1 MGENT
6 QILLALFAVLLVG
19 LAIGMVNGLGIA
31 LLRIPPLVMTLG
43 MSAVTQGLIL
53 VYTQGQ
59 PKGRAAPL
67 LRNLVNKPFLFG
79 VPGILVIWLFVA
91 IAMRFLLTNTSF
103 GRRLFAVGSNRISA
117 RLSGIHVE
125 RILVSTYAL
134 CGAFSALAGFLFVGY
149 TTTVF
154 MNIGGDYVLRSVAA
168 VVIGGTSLAGG
179 IGSYIG
185 SVAGAVVLTVLE
197 AILTTVRIG
206 QAGRYMVHG
215 LVLIVL
221 LVSYGRQRQLR
232 Q

>member
-1 MGENT
+1 
-6 QILLALFAVLLVG
+6 
-19 LAIGMVNGLGIA
+19 
-31 LLRIPPLVMTLG
+31 
-43 MSAVTQGLIL
+43 
-53 VYTQGQ
+53 
-59 PKGRAAPL
+59 
-67 LRNLVNKPFLFG
+67 
-79 VPGILVIWLFVA
+79 
-91 IAMRFLLTNTSF
+91 MRFLLTNTSF

-206 QAGRYMVHG
+206 QAGRYMVFLMVVNG
-215 LVLIVL
+215 
-221 LVSYGRQRQLR
+221 SYANKNGNRRR
-232 Q
+232 SNDKTCRCGVCW